1 MKMKKMVVFLAIMLL
16 AAFAAGCGGSS
27 DKLAAIKEKGK
38 ITLGTSADFPPF
50 EFHLPVNGKDEVVG
64 LDIAIAKEVAKEL
77 GVELEIKDM
86 DFDSVLLALASGKVD
101 FAMSGLSV
109 TDERKQSV
117 DFTKDYYQSEQAI
130 IVRASDKDNFK
141 TLADFKGKTIGAQLG
156 SVQEE
161 VAHTQL
167 ADAKTDTLPKIP
179 DLILKLKSGKADG
192 VVLDLP
198 VAEAFV
204 SKNSDLVIADAKPDN
219 QGGFAAAVKKGD
231 AKLLTAIDN
240 VLDKL
245 AKENKL
251 DEFKKEAA
259 EQMLQQ

>member
-1 MKMKKMVVFLAIMLL
+1 MKKNKLVVFLSIMLL
-16 AAFAAGCGGSS
+16 AALAAGCGGSS
-27 DKLAAIKEKGK
+27 DKLGTIKEKGK
-38 ITLGTSADFPPF
+38 IVLGTSADFPPF
-50 EFHLPVNGKDEVVG
+50 EFHLPVNGKDEIVG
-64 LDIAIAKEVAKEL
+64 LDIAVAEAVAKEL

-86 DFDSVLLALASGKVD
+86 DFDSVLLALTSGKVD

-117 DFTKDYYQSEQAI
+117 DFTKEYYQSEQAI
-130 IVRASDKDNFK
+130 VIRAEDQSIYK
-141 TLADFKGKTIGAQLG
+141 TLAEFKGKAIGAQLG

-161 VAHTQL
+161 VARTQL
-167 ADAKTDTLPKIP
+167 ADTKTDTLPKIP
-179 DLILKLKSGKADG
+179 DLILKLKSGKVDG

-204 SKNSDLVIADAKPDN
+204 SKNSDLVIAGAKPVN

-231 AKLLTAIDN
+231 AELLKAIDN

-245 AKENKL
+245 VKENKL
-251 DEFKKEAA
+251 DQFKKEAA